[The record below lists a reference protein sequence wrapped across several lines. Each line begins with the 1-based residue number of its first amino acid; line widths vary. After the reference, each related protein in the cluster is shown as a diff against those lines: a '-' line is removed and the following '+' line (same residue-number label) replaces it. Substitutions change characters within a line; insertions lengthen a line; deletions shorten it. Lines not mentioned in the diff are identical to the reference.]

1 MTWIRII
8 LSIIHI
14 SIHYTI
20 KGWLPTK
27 VNFYVLYVALIIA
40 LFKIVLNPNHCTSE
54 LNPVFNSFSCATVCY
69 SDFPTLP
76 KNVLSK
82 FA

>member
-8 LSIIHI
+8 LCIIHI
-14 SIHYTI
+14 RIHYTI
-20 KGWLPTK
+20 KDWLPKK
-27 VNFYVLYVALIIA
+27 VNFYVLIIA
-40 LFKIVLNPNHCTSE
+40 LFKTVLNPNHCTSE

-69 SDFPTLP
+69 SDFPTLL